1 MPTSPVPRST
11 PKGERRLSKRFD
23 IVLLDADETV
33 YDFKLAEKTAVSLT
47 LEQFG
52 VTPTD
57 EVVTRYSAINLSC
70 WKALERGELSRED
83 LKPTRFQML
92 FEQLGAQPVD
102 FHAVNDTYENNLSH
116 QAFLLD
122 GALDFVKKLHEHCR
136 IYLATNGL
144 TIPQTGRF
152 DRAAVKPYVDGI
164 YISEQIGASK
174 PDKAYFDYIF
184 RDLHITDKS
193 RVIMLG
199 DSLTS
204 DMRGGRNAGITTCRY
219 LNGEE
224 PSHSPLCDYEIASY
238 DAFFDILFSES

>member
-1 MPTSPVPRST
+1 M
-11 PKGERRLSKRFD
+11 SKRFD

-52 VTPTD
+52 VDPTD
-57 EVVTRYSAINLSC
+57 EVVSLYSAVNLNC
-70 WKALERGELSRED
+70 WKELERGELSRED
-83 LKPTRFQML
+83 LKPVRFQRL
-92 FEQLGAQPVD
+92 FEQLGKEPVD
-102 FHAVNDTYENNLSH
+102 FKAVNSTYEHNLSH

-144 TIPQTGRF
+144 TVPQIGRF
-152 DRAAVKPYVDGI
+152 NRAAVKPYVDGI

-184 RDLHITDKS
+184 RDLNITDKS
-193 RVIMLG
+193 RVIMVG

-204 DMRGGRNAGITTCRY
+204 DMLGGRNAGLTTCHY

-238 DAFFDILFSES
+238 DEFFDILFDA